1 MTSGWP
7 AAICAR
13 HALLH
18 ALANH
23 FLELLLSLDAPDGEI
38 RPEFGR
44 YIPQKLSAQ
53 ARKSNFCCLKAIE
66 KTVELIL

>member
-1 MTSGWP
+1 MSYAWSTT
-7 AAICAR
+7 IRAR

-18 ALANH
+18 PLADH
-23 FLELLLSLDAPDGEI
+23 FLELLLGRDAPDCEI
-38 RPEFGR
+38 RPEFSG

-53 ARKSNFCCLKAIE
+53 ARKSNFCCLKAVE